1 MKFLS
6 KILKDLW
13 VQKSNQAKKGDSS
26 NTYNILIDKNEKD
39 KGNHGINK
47 ELTQYIINPEKLD
60 NLISSIDK
68 YSSKMD
74 GVITQMKRTNDIQE
88 KTLELLT
95 KLLNK
100 DNVPLENKEEKK
112 KL

>member
-1 MKFLS
+1 M
-6 KILKDLW
+6 D
-13 VQKSNQAKKGDSS
+13 
-26 NTYNILIDKNEKD
+26 
-39 KGNHGINK
+39 
-47 ELTQYIINPEKLD
+47 
-60 NLISSIDK
+60 
-68 YSSKMD
+68 D
-74 GVITQMKRTNDIQE
+74 GVITQMKRSNNIQE